1 MPHPQAAHTPTG
13 ADAASGVD
21 AARALV
27 YDLVIDAQ
35 QAGHDVRDAAHA
47 LARQAC
53 DAGWHDVRAIAD
65 YAVATADWWSVPRA
79 PATQQHIAAFTA
91 WARRSGDPL
100 ALALSSCARAGA
112 ALIDEDARSGA
123 IDDLVQAYAAA
134 ERIETTVDRAF
145 ALHEIAGEFQDQR
158 LGELASEIY
167 AEVERLTT
175 GLHGPR
181 ALVGSLGVNR
191 YYTVVCELLHAR
203 EAGDMAQVHD
213 LAARVDQLLSAPLRP
228 AVPPEFRR
236 LVAAYAA
243 ICHTL
248 TEDAGGEE
256 LADLLADDGGDSVV
270 DGGVTALVRC
280 VLGWHHLGH
289 GREDRAE
296 PLIAEGTRVVLDGHD
311 PSFKSFALWLLT
323 RLEHRDA
330 GGGARDASRRYQRIL
345 MRERT
350 MALTALARSVRARL
364 QTGRLRA
371 ERDRFAR
378 ESLTDS
384 LTGLANRRALET
396 RLREVTPSSTLIMVD
411 IDQFKPINDEF
422 GHDTGDEVL
431 RRIGGILLECIRPGD
446 LAARLGGD
454 EFVLVLDAADR
465 RVALRRGDEVAERIS
480 TEPWADLRPGLQ
492 VRASVGVA
500 WGAPGGVAL
509 YREAD
514 EGLYRAKRAGGGT
527 VRGGLT
533 QDAEPTAGTTRRT
546 PDVTAS

>member
-1 MPHPQAAHTPTG
+1 MPYPQTAHTATG
-13 ADAASGVD
+13 QDVASGVD

-35 QAGHDVRDAAHA
+35 TADCDVLDAARA
-47 LARQAC
+47 LARQASE
-53 DAGWHDVRAIAD
+53 AGWHDVRAIAD
-65 YAVATADWWSVPRA
+65 YAVATANWWSEPRVL
-79 PATQQHIAAFTA
+79 ATQQHLAAFST

-123 IDDLVQAYAAA
+123 IDDLVHAYAAA

-158 LGELASEIY
+158 LWELTSEIY
-167 AEVERLTT
+167 AEVERLST

-181 ALVGSLGVNR
+181 ALVGSLAVNR
-191 YYTVVCELLHAR
+191 FYTVACELLHAR

-213 LAARVDQLLSAPLRP
+213 RAARVDELLSAPLHP

-248 TEDAGGEE
+248 TEDAGAEGLE
-256 LADLLADDGGDSVV
+256 ALLGDDGGESVN
-270 DGGVTALVRC
+270 DGDVTALVRC
-280 VLGWHHLGH
+280 VLGWHHLGK
-289 GREDRAE
+289 GRDHLAD
-296 PLIAEGTRVVLDGHD
+296 PLIADGARVILDGHD
-311 PSFKSFALWLLT
+311 PSFKSFALWLLA
-323 RLEHRDA
+323 RLAHREA
-330 GGGARDASRRYQRIL
+330 GERARDASCRYQRIL
-345 MRERT
+345 MHERT
-350 MALTALARSVRARL
+350 IARTALARSVRARL

-396 RLREVTPSSTLIMVD
+396 RLQEVTPSSTLIMVD

-422 GHDTGDEVL
+422 GHDIGDQVL

-454 EFVLVLDAADR
+454 EFVVVLDAADR
-465 RVALRRGDEVAERIS
+465 QVALRRGDEVAERIA
-480 TEPWADLRPGLQ
+480 TEPWSDLHLGLQ
-492 VRASVGVA
+492 VHASVGVA
-500 WGAPGGVAL
+500 WGATGGVAL

-527 VRGGLT
+527 VRGGLPT
-533 QDAEPTAGTTRRT
+533 DAGPATETTDATPT
-546 PDVTAS
+546 

>member
-1 MPHPQAAHTPTG
+1 MPQRHAADPTTG
-13 ADAASGVD
+13 SDGDPEVGV
-21 AARALV
+21 ARAAV

-35 QAGHDVRDAAHA
+35 KAGHDVRGAAHA
-47 LARQAC
+47 LALQAC

-65 YAVATADWWSVPRA
+65 YAVATANWWSAPRTRA
-79 PATQQHIAAFTA
+79 SQQHLAAFSA
-91 WARRSGDPL
+91 WARRAGDPL
-100 ALALSSCARAGA
+100 ALALSACARAGA
-112 ALIDEDARSGA
+112 SIVDDDLGSTA
-123 IDDLVQAYAAA
+123 IDDLVHAYAAA

-145 ALHEIAGEFQDQR
+145 ALHEIAGEFHERR
-158 LGELASEIY
+158 LWELTSEIY
-167 AEVERLTT
+167 AEVERLSA
-175 GLHGPR
+175 GLRDPR
-181 ALVGSLGVNR
+181 ALVGSLAANR
-191 YYTVVCELLHAR
+191 YYTVACELLHAR

-213 LAARVDQLLSAPLRP
+213 RAARVDALLAAPRNP
-228 AVPPEFRR
+228 AVPPEWERA
-236 LVAAYAA
+236 VAAFAA

-248 TEDAGGEE
+248 TEDAGVGQLEA
-256 LADLLADDGGDSVV
+256 LIADDANDSVA
-270 DGGVTALVRC
+270 DSGITALLRL

-289 GREDRAE
+289 GRDDVAE
-296 PLIAEGTRVVLDGHD
+296 PLITDGARVTLAGHD
-311 PSFKSFALWLLT
+311 PSFKSFALWLLA
-323 RLEHRDA
+323 RLEHRGD
-330 GGGARDASRRYQRIL
+330 GKGAYDASWQYQRIL
-345 MRERT
+345 LRERSL
-350 MALTALARSVRARL
+350 ARTALARSVRARL

-384 LTGLANRRALET
+384 LTGLANRRALER
-396 RLREVTPSSTLIMVD
+396 RLQEVTPSSTMIMVD

-454 EFVLVLDAADR
+454 EFVLVLDAAHR
-465 RVALRRGDEVAERIS
+465 QVALRRGDEVAERIA
-480 TEPWADLRPGLQ
+480 TEPWSQLRPGLQ

-533 QDAEPTAGTTRRT
+533 QDGGPPGTTSAT
-546 PDVTAS
+546 PA